1 MSSGHFPLDTYTT
14 EGQQLTLIS
23 AQLRDL
29 ISKAREM
36 AAELDVPED
45 ARSDGEYIGRLDLAK
60 QLIVEAIRV
69 PRNPEAEQS
78 CQLDG

>member
-1 MSSGHFPLDTYTT
+1 MSSGYFPLDTYTT

-29 ISKAREM
+29 ISKAREK
-36 AAELDVPED
+36 ARELDVPED
-45 ARSDGEYIGRLDLAK
+45 AASDGEYIGRLALAH
-60 QLIVEAIRV
+60 QLIVEALSV
-69 PRNPEAEQS
+69 PANKEADQS